1 MRNACPGARTP
12 DQLSLGAITTSCK
25 ILLSMGSSWEARRGS
40 NITPRL
46 HLSSSALSGA
56 VRRTAAPISGLISEI
71 RRRRR
76 RHVSVDART
85 KAIEPSDGV
94 MQTGVEVRV
103 SRDKGGRLCERGR
116 FGQGGTTV

>member
-25 ILLSMGSSWEARRGS
+25 ILLSMSSSWDAPEGS
-40 NITPRL
+40 NTTPRL
-46 HLSSSALSGA
+46 HLSPSALSRA
-56 VRRTAAPISGLISEI
+56 ARRAAAPIAGLISEI

-94 MQTGVEVRV
+94 VQTGV
-103 SRDKGGRLCERGR
+103 RGEN
-116 FGQGGTTV
+116 Q